1 MNGNLQMSDKII
13 QASKQAS
20 KQASITLKANVRAE
34 ARTEQACGQPM
45 HFCAGWPQA
54 CSL

>member
-1 MNGNLQMSDKII
+1 MDRNLQISDKII
-13 QASKQAS
+13 
-20 KQASITLKANVRAE
+20 QASITLKANVRAE

-45 HFCAGWPQA
+45 HLCVGWPQA